1 MQRYT
6 EATLQ
11 EGMVQ
16 SLCRAMANLVWY
28 LGLQALVS
36 EIIDKLE
43 LVYSTVASFDI
54 LMQNFLQVTTG

>member
-1 MQRYT
+1 MQNHT

-16 SLCRAMANLVWY
+16 SLHRAAADLVQY

-36 EIIDKLE
+36 EIIN
-43 LVYSTVASFDI
+43 VRTGVRHCGI
-54 LMQNFLQVTTG
+54 L